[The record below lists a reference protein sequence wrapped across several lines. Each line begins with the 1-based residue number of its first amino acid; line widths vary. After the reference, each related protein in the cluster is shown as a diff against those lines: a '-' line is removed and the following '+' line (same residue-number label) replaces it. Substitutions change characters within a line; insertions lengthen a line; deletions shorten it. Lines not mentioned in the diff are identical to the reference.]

1 MVIFDYHD
9 KNMLIIAIILVCIAH
24 FVRTLRWE
32 LFVKTYEKPNTKN
45 LLKSL
50 SIGYFIN
57 SFIPFKAGDLVRA
70 WISGRK
76 MKNGRGFALATV
88 IVDRY
93 LDILVVGILFA
104 LFSRFDFGNADS
116 VQFYMLLA
124 GGVLVITLFVYI
136 LRGRVKKILKSM
148 SAVFNVSIEIRL
160 LRFFWSLIWS
170 FKDIFKKISKTRLV
184 LETLGMWILYLASYY
199 CFAAFLSG
207 NGSNIDWLDVF
218 CMLFAKNSIHV
229 GSLGAITVTRGM
241 LNSQMIWTGIY
252 LFAPIVILFVISLCL
267 KSKDN
272 IIVNSEDEYLNLIP
286 QLDEGERLNFLETY
300 FSNERREYI
309 DSYLKINQN
318 ILIIRDY
325 SAGSNATTML
335 CMNNGKNFF
344 RKYAFGAD
352 GDKLYQQIEW
362 LQKFKDIIPLPQIL
376 QYQKQDNFCYYDM
389 SYDSSA
395 VGLFDYA
402 HSMPK
407 ENAWKFIRKATE
419 CLENSLYKVNQR
431 SADKAT
437 IDEYIKSKVNK
448 NVDKIM
454 NAKYLKRLMEYD
466 EIIINGRRFHN
477 LPYYLRYLKED
488 HLYDIFKNDIYSEIH
503 GDLTIENIICTR
515 NAEGEDD
522 FYIIDPNTG
531 NVHDSSNLDYG
542 KLLQSIHG
550 GYEFLMAT
558 KNVSLEKNHI
568 NFVFTKS
575 EAYTYLY
582 NMLDK
587 YMRENFTKE
596 RVKSIYYHEIIHW
609 LRLMPY
615 KIEKNGKR
623 VLLFYAGMLM
633 VINDVISN
641 FEEEK

>member
-1 MVIFDYHD
+1 M
-9 KNMLIIAIILVCIAH
+9 KRQEKGKMLIIAIVLVCLAH
-24 FVRTLRWE
+24 FIRTLRWE

-45 LLKSL
+45 LLQSL

-104 LFSRFDFGNADS
+104 IFSAFNLDSADS
-116 VQFYMLLA
+116 VWFYMFLA
-124 GGVLVITLFVYI
+124 VGVLAVTVLVYI
-136 LRGRVKKILKSM
+136 LRGYVKRILKNI
-148 SAVFNVSIEIRL
+148 AGIFNAGIEIRL

-170 FKDIFKKISKTRLV
+170 FKDIFKKISKTRLL

-199 CFAAFLSG
+199 CFAAFLSHQ
-207 NGSNIDWLDVF
+207 GSNVNWLDVF
-218 CMLFAKNSIHV
+218 YMLFTKNSIHV
-229 GSLGAITVTRGM
+229 GSLGAITFTQGM
-241 LNSQMIWTGIY
+241 MNAQMIWTGIY

-267 KSKDN
+267 KSKDDETLD
-272 IIVNSEDEYLNLIP
+272 SEEEYLNLIP
-286 QLDEGERLNFLETY
+286 QLDENERLNFLETY

-309 DSYLKINQN
+309 ESYLKINQN

-362 LQKFKDIIPLPQIL
+362 LQRFKDIIPLPDIM

-389 SYDSSA
+389 PYDSQA

-407 ENAWKFIRKATE
+407 ENAWKFIKKATE

-431 SADKAT
+431 PADKAT

-448 NVDKIM
+448 NLDKIM

-466 EIIINGRRFHN
+466 KIIINGRSFHN
-477 LPYYLRYLKED
+477 LPYYLPYLSEE
-488 HLYDIFKNDIYSEIH
+488 HLYDIFKNDTYSEIH

-515 NAEGEDD
+515 NADGEDD

-531 NVHDSSNLDYG
+531 NIHDSSNLDYG

-558 KNVSLEKNHI
+558 KNVSIEKNRI

-582 NMLDK
+582 DMLDK
-587 YMRENFTKE
+587 YMRENFEEE

-633 VINDVISN
+633 VMNDVINN

>member
-1 MVIFDYHD
+1 
-9 KNMLIIAIILVCIAH
+9 MLIIAIVLVCLAH
-24 FVRTLRWE
+24 FIRTLRWE

-45 LLKSL
+45 LLQSL

-104 LFSRFDFGNADS
+104 IFSAFNLDSADS
-116 VQFYMLLA
+116 VWFYMFLA
-124 GGVLVITLFVYI
+124 VGVLAVTLLVYI
-136 LRGRVKKILKSM
+136 LRGYVKRVLKNI
-148 SAVFNVSIEIRL
+148 AAIFNAGIEIRL

-170 FKDIFKKISKTRLV
+170 FKDIFKKISKTRLL

-199 CFAAFLSG
+199 CFAAFLSHQ
-207 NGSNIDWLDVF
+207 GSNVNWLDVF
-218 CMLFAKNSIHV
+218 YMLFTKNSIHV
-229 GSLGAITVTRGM
+229 GSLGAITFTQGM
-241 LNSQMIWTGIY
+241 MNAQMIWTGIY

-267 KSKDN
+267 KSKDDETLD
-272 IIVNSEDEYLNLIP
+272 SEEEYLNLIP
-286 QLDEGERLNFLETY
+286 QLDENERLNFLETY

-309 DSYLKINQN
+309 ESYLKINQN

-362 LQKFKDIIPLPQIL
+362 LQRFKDIIPLPDIM

-389 SYDSSA
+389 PYDSQA

-407 ENAWKFIRKATE
+407 ENAWKFIKKATE

-431 SADKAT
+431 PADKAT

-448 NVDKIM
+448 NLDKIM

-466 EIIINGRRFHN
+466 EIIINGRSFHN
-477 LPYYLRYLKED
+477 LPYYLPYLSEE
-488 HLYDIFKNDIYSEIH
+488 HLYDIFKNDTYSEIH

-515 NAEGEDD
+515 NADGDDD

-558 KNVSLEKNHI
+558 KNVSIERNRI

-582 NMLDK
+582 DMLDK
-587 YMRENFTKE
+587 YMRKHFEEE

-633 VINDVISN
+633 VMNDVVNN

>member
-1 MVIFDYHD
+1 
-9 KNMLIIAIILVCIAH
+9 MLIIAIALVCLAH
-24 FVRTLRWE
+24 FIRTLRWE

-45 LLKSL
+45 LLQSL

-104 LFSRFDFGNADS
+104 IFSAFNLDSADS
-116 VQFYMLLA
+116 VWFYMFLAVSVLAVTLL
-124 GGVLVITLFVYI
+124 VYI
-136 LRGRVKKILKSM
+136 LRGYVKKILKNI
-148 SAVFNVSIEIRL
+148 AGIFNAGIEIRL

-170 FKDIFKKISKTRLV
+170 FKDIFKKISKTRLL
-184 LETLGMWILYLASYY
+184 LETLGMWILYLVSYY
-199 CFAAFLSG
+199 CFAAFLSHQ
-207 NGSNIDWLDVF
+207 GSNVNWLDVF
-218 CMLFAKNSIHV
+218 YMLFTKNSIHV
-229 GSLGAITVTRGM
+229 GSLGAITFTQGM
-241 LNSQMIWTGIY
+241 MNAQMIWTGIY

-267 KSKDN
+267 KSKDDETLD
-272 IIVNSEDEYLNLIP
+272 SEEEYLNLIP
-286 QLDEGERLNFLETY
+286 QLDENERLNFLETY

-309 DSYLKINQN
+309 ESYLKINQN

-335 CMNNGKNFF
+335 CMNNEKNFF

-362 LQKFKDIIPLPQIL
+362 LQRFKDIIPLPDIM

-389 SYDSSA
+389 PYDSQA

-407 ENAWKFIRKATE
+407 ENAWKFIKKATE

-431 SADKAT
+431 PADKAT

-448 NVDKIM
+448 NLDKIM

-466 EIIINGRRFHN
+466 EIIINGRSFHN
-477 LPYYLRYLKED
+477 LPYYLPYLSEE
-488 HLYDIFKNDIYSEIH
+488 HLYDIFKNDTYSEIH

-515 NAEGEDD
+515 NADGDDD

-558 KNVSLEKNHI
+558 KNVSIERNRI

-582 NMLDK
+582 DMLDK
-587 YMRENFTKE
+587 YMREHFEEE

-623 VLLFYAGMLM
+623 VLLFYVGMLM
-633 VINDVISN
+633 VMNDVINN

>member
-1 MVIFDYHD
+1 M
-9 KNMLIIAIILVCIAH
+9 KRQEKGKMLIIAIVLVCLAH
-24 FVRTLRWE
+24 FIRTLRWE

-45 LLKSL
+45 LLQSL

-104 LFSRFDFGNADS
+104 IFSAFNLDSADS
-116 VQFYMLLA
+116 VWFYMFLA
-124 GGVLVITLFVYI
+124 VGVLAVTLLVYI
-136 LRGRVKKILKSM
+136 LRGYVKKILKNI
-148 SAVFNVSIEIRL
+148 AGIFNARIEIRL

-170 FKDIFKKISKTRLV
+170 FKDIFKKISKTQLL
-184 LETLGMWILYLASYY
+184 LETLGMWILYLTSYY
-199 CFAAFLSG
+199 CFAAFLSHQ
-207 NGSNIDWLDVF
+207 GSNMNWLDVF
-218 CMLFAKNSIHV
+218 YMLFTKNSIHV
-229 GSLGAITVTRGM
+229 GSLGAITVTQGM
-241 LNSQMIWTGIY
+241 LNTQMIWTGIY

-267 KSKDN
+267 KSKNDGS
-272 IIVNSEDEYLNLIP
+272 VDSEESYLNLIP
-286 QLDEGERLNFLETY
+286 QLDEDERRNFLETY

-309 DSYLKINQN
+309 ESYLKINQN

-362 LQKFKDIIPLPQIL
+362 LQRFKDIIPLPDIM

-389 SYDSSA
+389 PYDSQA

-407 ENAWKFIRKATE
+407 ENAWKFIKKATE

-431 SADKAT
+431 PADKAT

-448 NVDKIM
+448 NLDKIM

-466 EIIINGRRFHN
+466 KIIINGRSFHN
-477 LPYYLRYLKED
+477 LPYYLPYLSEE
-488 HLYDIFKNDIYSEIH
+488 HLYDIFKNDTYSEIH

-515 NAEGEDD
+515 NADGEDD

-531 NVHDSSNLDYG
+531 NIHDSSNLDYG

-558 KNVSLEKNHI
+558 KNVSIEKNRI

-582 NMLDK
+582 DMLDK
-587 YMRENFTKE
+587 YMRENFEEE

-633 VINDVISN
+633 VMYDVVNN

>member
-1 MVIFDYHD
+1 
-9 KNMLIIAIILVCIAH
+9 MLIIAIILVCIAH

-32 LFVKTYEKPNTKN
+32 LFVKTYEKPNTKE

-104 LFSRFDFGNADS
+104 LFSLFDFGNADS
-116 VQFYMLLA
+116 VKFYMVLA
-124 GGVLVITLFVYI
+124 GAVLVITLFVYI
-136 LRGRVKKILKSM
+136 LRGCVKKILKSLA
-148 SAVFNVSIEIRL
+148 AVFNVSIEIRL

-170 FKDIFKKISKTRLV
+170 FKDIFKKISKTRLL
-184 LETLGMWILYLASYY
+184 LETLGMWMLYLASYY

-207 NGSNIDWLDVF
+207 NGSNIHWLDVF

-272 IIVNSEDEYLNLIP
+272 IIVNSEEEYLNLIP

-376 QYQKQDNFCYYDM
+376 KYQKQDNFCYYDM
-389 SYDSSA
+389 PYDSSA

-466 EIIINGRRFHN
+466 EIFINGRRFPN
-477 LPYYLRYLKED
+477 LPYYLQYLKED

-515 NAEGEDD
+515 NEDGEDG

-587 YMRENFTKE
+587 YMRENFAKE

-633 VINDVISN
+633 VMNDVISN

>member
-1 MVIFDYHD
+1 
-9 KNMLIIAIILVCIAH
+9 MLIIAIVLVCLAH
-24 FVRTLRWE
+24 FIRTLRWE

-45 LLKSL
+45 LLQSL

-70 WISGRK
+70 WISGRI

-104 LFSRFDFGNADS
+104 IFSAFNLDSADS
-116 VQFYMLLA
+116 VWFYMFLA
-124 GGVLVITLFVYI
+124 VGVLAVTLLVYI
-136 LRGRVKKILKSM
+136 LRGYVKKILKNI
-148 SAVFNVSIEIRL
+148 AGIFNAGIEIRL

-170 FKDIFKKISKTRLV
+170 FKDIFKKISKTRLL

-199 CFAAFLSG
+199 CFAAFLSHQ
-207 NGSNIDWLDVF
+207 GSNVNWLDVF
-218 CMLFAKNSIHV
+218 YMLFTKNSIHV
-229 GSLGAITVTRGM
+229 GSLGAITFTQGM
-241 LNSQMIWTGIY
+241 MNTQMIWTGIY

-267 KSKDN
+267 KSKDDEMLD
-272 IIVNSEDEYLNLIP
+272 SEEEYLNLIP
-286 QLDEGERLNFLETY
+286 QLDENERLNFLETY

-309 DSYLKINQN
+309 ESYLKINQN

-362 LQKFKDIIPLPQIL
+362 LQRFKDIIPLPDIM

-389 SYDSSA
+389 PYDSQS

-407 ENAWKFIRKATE
+407 ENAWKFIKKATE

-431 SADKAT
+431 PADKAT

-448 NVDKIM
+448 NLDKIM

-466 EIIINGRRFHN
+466 EIIINGRGFHN
-477 LPYYLRYLKED
+477 LPYYLPYLSEE
-488 HLYDIFKNDIYSEIH
+488 HLYDIFKNDTYSEIH

-515 NAEGEDD
+515 NADGDDD

-558 KNVSLEKNHI
+558 KNVSIERNRI

-582 NMLDK
+582 DMLDK
-587 YMRENFTKE
+587 YMREHFEEE

-633 VINDVISN
+633 VMNDVVNN

>member
-1 MVIFDYHD
+1 
-9 KNMLIIAIILVCIAH
+9 MLIIAIFLVCFAH
-24 FVRTLRWE
+24 FIRTLRWE

-45 LLKSL
+45 LLQSL

-104 LFSRFDFGNADS
+104 IFSIFKLGNADS
-116 VQFYMLLA
+116 VQFYMFLA
-124 GGVLVITLFVYI
+124 VGVLAVTLLVYI
-136 LRGRVKKILKSM
+136 LRGYVKKILKNIAS
-148 SAVFNVSIEIRL
+148 VFNAKIEIRM

-170 FKDIFKKISKTRLV
+170 FKDIFKKISKVRLL
-184 LETLGMWILYLASYY
+184 LETLGMWVLYLASYY
-199 CFAAFLSG
+199 CFAAFLSHQ
-207 NGSNIDWLDVF
+207 GSNVKWLDVF
-218 CMLFAKNSIHV
+218 YMLFAKNSIHV
-229 GSLGAITVTRGM
+229 GSLGAVTVTTGI

-252 LFAPIVILFVISLCL
+252 LFAPIVILFIISLFL
-267 KSKDN
+267 KAKNEEVD
-272 IIVNSEDEYLNLIP
+272 NSEEKYLNLIP
-286 QLDEGERLNFLETY
+286 QLDENERLSFLETY

-309 DSYLKINQN
+309 ESYLKINQN

-362 LQKFKDIIPLPQIL
+362 LQRYKDMIPLPEIM

-389 SYDSSA
+389 PYDSQA

-407 ENAWKFIRKATE
+407 ENAWKFINKATE

-431 SADKAT
+431 PADKAT

-448 NVDKIM
+448 NLDKIM

-466 EIIINGRRFHN
+466 DIIINGRSFHN
-477 LPYYLRYLKED
+477 LPYYLQYLSEE
-488 HLYDIFKNDIYSEIH
+488 HLYDIFKNDTYSEIH

-515 NAEGEDD
+515 NKEGEDD

-558 KNVSLEKNHI
+558 KNVSIEKNHI

-582 NMLDK
+582 SMLDE
-587 YMRENFTKE
+587 YMRAHFTKE

-633 VINDVISN
+633 VMNDVINN

>member
-1 MVIFDYHD
+1 M
-9 KNMLIIAIILVCIAH
+9 KRQEKGKMLIIAIVLVCLAH
-24 FVRTLRWE
+24 FIRTLRWE

-45 LLKSL
+45 LLQSL

-104 LFSRFDFGNADS
+104 IFSAFNLDSADS
-116 VQFYMLLA
+116 VWFYMFLA
-124 GGVLVITLFVYI
+124 VGVLAVTLLVYI
-136 LRGRVKKILKSM
+136 LRGYVKKILKNI
-148 SAVFNVSIEIRL
+148 AGIFNARIEIRL

-170 FKDIFKKISKTRLV
+170 FKDIFKKISKTRLL
-184 LETLGMWILYLASYY
+184 LETLGMWILYLTSYY
-199 CFAAFLSG
+199 CFAAFLSHQ
-207 NGSNIDWLDVF
+207 GSNMNWLDVF
-218 CMLFAKNSIHV
+218 YMLFTKNSIHV
-229 GSLGAITVTRGM
+229 GSLGAITVTQGM
-241 LNSQMIWTGIY
+241 LNTQMIWTGIY

-267 KSKDN
+267 KSKNDGS
-272 IIVNSEDEYLNLIP
+272 VDSEESYLNLIP
-286 QLDEGERLNFLETY
+286 QLDEDERRNFLETY

-309 DSYLKINQN
+309 ESYLKINQN

-362 LQKFKDIIPLPQIL
+362 LQRFKDIIPLPDIM
-376 QYQKQDNFCYYDM
+376 QYQKQDTFCYYDM
-389 SYDSSA
+389 PYDSQA

-407 ENAWKFIRKATE
+407 ENAWKFIKKATE

-431 SADKAT
+431 PADKAT

-448 NVDKIM
+448 NLDKIM

-466 EIIINGRRFHN
+466 EIIINGRSFHN
-477 LPYYLRYLKED
+477 LPYYLPYLSEE
-488 HLYDIFKNDIYSEIH
+488 HLYDIFKNDTYSEIH

-515 NAEGEDD
+515 NADGDDD

-558 KNVSLEKNHI
+558 KNVSIERNRI

-582 NMLDK
+582 DMLDK
-587 YMRENFTKE
+587 YMREHFEEE

-623 VLLFYAGMLM
+623 ELLFYAGMLM
-633 VINDVISN
+633 VMYDVVNN

>member
-1 MVIFDYHD
+1 MTLVLAIS
-9 KNMLIIAIILVCIAH
+9 LICIAH
-24 FVRTLRWE
+24 IVRTLRWE

-45 LLKSL
+45 LLQSL

-104 LFSRFDFGNADS
+104 IFSAFNLDSADS
-116 VQFYMLLA
+116 VWFYMFLA
-124 GGVLVITLFVYI
+124 VGVLAVTLLVYI
-136 LRGRVKKILKSM
+136 LRGYVKKILKNI
-148 SAVFNVSIEIRL
+148 AGIFNARIEIRL

-170 FKDIFKKISKTRLV
+170 FKDIFKKISKTQLL
-184 LETLGMWILYLASYY
+184 LETLGMWILYLTSYY
-199 CFAAFLSG
+199 CFAAFLSRQ
-207 NGSNIDWLDVF
+207 GSNMNWLDVF
-218 CMLFAKNSIHV
+218 YMLFTKNSIHV
-229 GSLGAITVTRGM
+229 GSLGAITVTQGM
-241 LNSQMIWTGIY
+241 LNTQMIWTGIY

-267 KSKDN
+267 KSKNDGS
-272 IIVNSEDEYLNLIP
+272 VDSEESYLNLIP
-286 QLDEGERLNFLETY
+286 QLDEDERRNFLETY

-309 DSYLKINQN
+309 ESYLKINQN

-362 LQKFKDIIPLPQIL
+362 LQRFKDIIPLPDIM
-376 QYQKQDNFCYYDM
+376 QYQKQDTFCYYDM
-389 SYDSSA
+389 PYDSQA

-407 ENAWKFIRKATE
+407 ENAWKFIKKATE

-431 SADKAT
+431 PADKAT

-448 NVDKIM
+448 NLDKIM

-466 EIIINGRRFHN
+466 EIIINGRSFHN
-477 LPYYLRYLKED
+477 LPYYLPYLSEER
-488 HLYDIFKNDIYSEIH
+488 LYDIFKNDTYSEIH

-515 NAEGEDD
+515 NADGEDD

-558 KNVSLEKNHI
+558 KNVSIERNRI

-582 NMLDK
+582 DMLDK
-587 YMRENFTKE
+587 YMREHFAKE

-633 VINDVISN
+633 VMNDVINN

>member
-1 MVIFDYHD
+1 M
-9 KNMLIIAIILVCIAH
+9 KRQEKGKMLIIAIVLVCLAH
-24 FVRTLRWE
+24 FIRTLRWE

-45 LLKSL
+45 LLQSL

-104 LFSRFDFGNADS
+104 IFSAFNLDSADS
-116 VQFYMLLA
+116 VWFYMFLA
-124 GGVLVITLFVYI
+124 VGVLAVTVLVYI
-136 LRGRVKKILKSM
+136 LRGYVKRILKNI
-148 SAVFNVSIEIRL
+148 AGIFNAGIEIRL

-170 FKDIFKKISKTRLV
+170 FKDIFKKISKTRLL

-199 CFAAFLSG
+199 CFAAFLSHQ
-207 NGSNIDWLDVF
+207 GSNVNWLDVF
-218 CMLFAKNSIHV
+218 YMLFTKNSIHV
-229 GSLGAITVTRGM
+229 GSLGAITFTQGM
-241 LNSQMIWTGIY
+241 MNAQMIWTGIY

-267 KSKDN
+267 KSKDDETLD
-272 IIVNSEDEYLNLIP
+272 SEEEYLNLIP
-286 QLDEGERLNFLETY
+286 QLDENERLNFLETY

-309 DSYLKINQN
+309 ESYLKINQN

-362 LQKFKDIIPLPQIL
+362 LQRFKDIIPLPDIM

-389 SYDSSA
+389 PYDSQA

-407 ENAWKFIRKATE
+407 ENAWKFIKKATE

-431 SADKAT
+431 PADKAT

-448 NVDKIM
+448 NLDKIM

-466 EIIINGRRFHN
+466 KIIINGRSFHN
-477 LPYYLRYLKED
+477 LPYYLPYLLEE
-488 HLYDIFKNDIYSEIH
+488 HLYDIFKNDTYSEIH

-515 NAEGEDD
+515 NADGEDD

-531 NVHDSSNLDYG
+531 NIHDSSNLDYG

-558 KNVSLEKNHI
+558 KNVSIEKNRI

-582 NMLDK
+582 DMLDK
-587 YMRENFTKE
+587 YMRENFEEE

-633 VINDVISN
+633 VMYDVVNN

>member
-1 MVIFDYHD
+1 M
-9 KNMLIIAIILVCIAH
+9 KRQEKGKMLIIAIVLVCLAH
-24 FVRTLRWE
+24 FIRTLRWE

-45 LLKSL
+45 LLQSL

-104 LFSRFDFGNADS
+104 IFSAFNLDSADS
-116 VQFYMLLA
+116 VWFYMFLA
-124 GGVLVITLFVYI
+124 VGVLAVTLLVYI
-136 LRGRVKKILKSM
+136 LRGYVKKILKNI
-148 SAVFNVSIEIRL
+148 AGIFNARIEIRL

-170 FKDIFKKISKTRLV
+170 FKDIFKKISKTQLL
-184 LETLGMWILYLASYY
+184 LETLGMWILYLTSYY
-199 CFAAFLSG
+199 CFAAFLSHQ
-207 NGSNIDWLDVF
+207 GSNMNWLDVF
-218 CMLFAKNSIHV
+218 YMLFTKNSIHV
-229 GSLGAITVTRGM
+229 GSLGAITVTQGM
-241 LNSQMIWTGIY
+241 LNTQMIWTGIY

-267 KSKDN
+267 KSKNDGS
-272 IIVNSEDEYLNLIP
+272 VDSEESYLNLIP
-286 QLDEGERLNFLETY
+286 QLDEDERRNFLETY

-309 DSYLKINQN
+309 ESYLKINQN

-362 LQKFKDIIPLPQIL
+362 LQRFKDIIPLPDIM
-376 QYQKQDNFCYYDM
+376 QYQKQDTFCYYDM
-389 SYDSSA
+389 PYDSQA

-407 ENAWKFIRKATE
+407 ENAWKFIKKATE

-431 SADKAT
+431 PADKAT

-448 NVDKIM
+448 NLDKIM

-466 EIIINGRRFHN
+466 EIIINGRSFHN
-477 LPYYLRYLKED
+477 LPYYLPYLSEE
-488 HLYDIFKNDIYSEIH
+488 HLYDIFKNDTYSEIH

-515 NAEGEDD
+515 NADGEDD

-558 KNVSLEKNHI
+558 KNVSIERNRI

-582 NMLDK
+582 DMLDK
-587 YMRENFTKE
+587 YMREHFAKE

-633 VINDVISN
+633 VMNDVINN

>member
-1 MVIFDYHD
+1 MILV
-9 KNMLIIAIILVCIAH
+9 LAIILICIAH
-24 FVRTLRWE
+24 VMRMLRWE

-45 LLKSL
+45 LLQSL

-104 LFSRFDFGNADS
+104 IFSAFNLDSADS
-116 VQFYMLLA
+116 VWFYMFLA
-124 GGVLVITLFVYI
+124 VGVLAVTLLVYI
-136 LRGRVKKILKSM
+136 LRGYVKKILKNI
-148 SAVFNVSIEIRL
+148 AGIFNARIEIRL

-170 FKDIFKKISKTRLV
+170 FKDIFKKISKTQLL
-184 LETLGMWILYLASYY
+184 LETLGMWILYLTSYY
-199 CFAAFLSG
+199 CFAAFLSHQ
-207 NGSNIDWLDVF
+207 GSNMNWLDVF
-218 CMLFAKNSIHV
+218 YMLFTKNSIHV
-229 GSLGAITVTRGM
+229 GSLGAITVTQGM
-241 LNSQMIWTGIY
+241 LNTQMIWTGIY

-267 KSKDN
+267 KSKNDGS
-272 IIVNSEDEYLNLIP
+272 VDSEESYLNLIP
-286 QLDEGERLNFLETY
+286 QLDEDERRNFLETY

-309 DSYLKINQN
+309 ESYLKINQN

-362 LQKFKDIIPLPQIL
+362 LQRFKDIIPLPDIM

-389 SYDSSA
+389 PYDSQA

-407 ENAWKFIRKATE
+407 ENAWKFIKKATE

-431 SADKAT
+431 PADKAT

-448 NVDKIM
+448 NLDKIM

-466 EIIINGRRFHN
+466 EIIINGRSFHN
-477 LPYYLRYLKED
+477 LPYYLPYLSEE
-488 HLYDIFKNDIYSEIH
+488 HLYDIFKNDTYSEIH

-515 NAEGEDD
+515 NADGEDD

-558 KNVSLEKNHI
+558 KNVSIERNRI

-582 NMLDK
+582 DMLDK
-587 YMRENFTKE
+587 YMREHFAKE

-633 VINDVISN
+633 VMNDVINN

>member
-1 MVIFDYHD
+1 
-9 KNMLIIAIILVCIAH
+9 MLIIAIVLVCLAH
-24 FVRTLRWE
+24 FIRTLRWE

-45 LLKSL
+45 LLQSL

-104 LFSRFDFGNADS
+104 IFSAFNLDSADS
-116 VQFYMLLA
+116 VWFYMFLA
-124 GGVLVITLFVYI
+124 VGVLAVTLLVYI
-136 LRGRVKKILKSM
+136 LRGYVKKILKNI
-148 SAVFNVSIEIRL
+148 AGIFNARIEIRL

-170 FKDIFKKISKTRLV
+170 FKDIFKKISKTQLL

-199 CFAAFLSG
+199 CFAAFLSHQ
-207 NGSNIDWLDVF
+207 GSNVNWLDVF
-218 CMLFAKNSIHV
+218 YMLFTKNSIHV
-229 GSLGAITVTRGM
+229 GSLGAITVTQGM
-241 LNSQMIWTGIY
+241 LNTQMIWTGIY

-267 KSKDN
+267 KSKNDGS
-272 IIVNSEDEYLNLIP
+272 VDSEESYLNLIP
-286 QLDEGERLNFLETY
+286 QLDEDERRNFLETY

-309 DSYLKINQN
+309 ESYLKINQN

-362 LQKFKDIIPLPQIL
+362 LQRFKDIIPLPDIM
-376 QYQKQDNFCYYDM
+376 QYQKKDNFCYYDM
-389 SYDSSA
+389 PYDSQA

-407 ENAWKFIRKATE
+407 ENAWKFIKKATE

-431 SADKAT
+431 PADKAT

-448 NVDKIM
+448 NLDKIM

-466 EIIINGRRFHN
+466 EIIINGRSFHN
-477 LPYYLRYLKED
+477 LPYYLPYLSEE
-488 HLYDIFKNDIYSEIH
+488 HLYDIFKNDTYSEIH

-515 NAEGEDD
+515 NADGDDD

-558 KNVSLEKNHI
+558 KNVSIEKNHI

-575 EAYTYLY
+575 ESYTYLY
-582 NMLDK
+582 SMLDE
-587 YMRENFTKE
+587 YMRENFEEE

-633 VINDVISN
+633 VMYDVVNN

>member
-1 MVIFDYHD
+1 
-9 KNMLIIAIILVCIAH
+9 MLIIAIVLVCLAH
-24 FVRTLRWE
+24 FIRTLRWE

-45 LLKSL
+45 LLQSL

-104 LFSRFDFGNADS
+104 IFSAFNLDSADS
-116 VQFYMLLA
+116 VWFYMFLA
-124 GGVLVITLFVYI
+124 VGVLAVTLLVYI
-136 LRGRVKKILKSM
+136 LRGYVKRILKNI
-148 SAVFNVSIEIRL
+148 AGIFNAGIEIRL

-170 FKDIFKKISKTRLV
+170 FKDIFKKISKTRLL

-199 CFAAFLSG
+199 CFAAFLSHQ
-207 NGSNIDWLDVF
+207 GSNVNWLDVF
-218 CMLFAKNSIHV
+218 YMLFTKNSIHV
-229 GSLGAITVTRGM
+229 GSLGAITVTQGM
-241 LNSQMIWTGIY
+241 MNVQMIWTGIY

-267 KSKDN
+267 KSKDDETLD
-272 IIVNSEDEYLNLIP
+272 SEEEYLNLIP
-286 QLDEGERLNFLETY
+286 QLDENERLNFLETY
-300 FSNERREYI
+300 FSNEWREYI
-309 DSYLKINQN
+309 ESYLKINQN

-362 LQKFKDIIPLPQIL
+362 LQRFKDIIPLPDIM

-389 SYDSSA
+389 PYDSQA

-407 ENAWKFIRKATE
+407 ENAWKFIKKATE
-419 CLENSLYKVNQR
+419 CLENSLY
-431 SADKAT
+431 KAT

-448 NVDKIM
+448 NLDKIM

-466 EIIINGRRFHN
+466 EIIINGRSFHN
-477 LPYYLRYLKED
+477 LPYYLPYLSEE
-488 HLYDIFKNDIYSEIH
+488 HLYDIFKNDTYSEIH

-515 NAEGEDD
+515 NADGDDD

-558 KNVSLEKNHI
+558 KNVSIERNRI

-582 NMLDK
+582 DMLDK
-587 YMRENFTKE
+587 YMREHFEEE

-633 VINDVISN
+633 VMYDVVNN

>member
-1 MVIFDYHD
+1 M
-9 KNMLIIAIILVCIAH
+9 KRQEKGKMLIIAIVLVCLAH
-24 FVRTLRWE
+24 FIRTLRWE

-45 LLKSL
+45 LLQSL

-104 LFSRFDFGNADS
+104 IFSAFNLDSADS
-116 VQFYMLLA
+116 VWFYMFLA
-124 GGVLVITLFVYI
+124 VGVLAVTVLVYI
-136 LRGRVKKILKSM
+136 LRGYVKRILKNI
-148 SAVFNVSIEIRL
+148 AGIFNAGIEIRL

-170 FKDIFKKISKTRLV
+170 FKDIFKKISKTRLL

-199 CFAAFLSG
+199 CFAAFLSHQ
-207 NGSNIDWLDVF
+207 GSNVNWLDVF
-218 CMLFAKNSIHV
+218 YMLFTKNSIHV
-229 GSLGAITVTRGM
+229 GSLGAITFTQGM
-241 LNSQMIWTGIY
+241 MNAQMIWTGIY

-267 KSKDN
+267 KSKDDETLD
-272 IIVNSEDEYLNLIP
+272 SEEEYLNLIP
-286 QLDEGERLNFLETY
+286 QLDENERLNFLETY

-309 DSYLKINQN
+309 ESYLKINQN

-362 LQKFKDIIPLPQIL
+362 LQRFKDIIPLPDIM

-389 SYDSSA
+389 PYDSQA

-407 ENAWKFIRKATE
+407 ENAWKFIKKATE

-431 SADKAT
+431 PADKAT

-448 NVDKIM
+448 NLDKIM

-466 EIIINGRRFHN
+466 KIIINGRSFHN
-477 LPYYLRYLKED
+477 LPYYLPYLSEE
-488 HLYDIFKNDIYSEIH
+488 HLYDIFKNDTYSEIH

-515 NAEGEDD
+515 NADGEDD

-531 NVHDSSNLDYG
+531 NIHDSSNLDYG

-558 KNVSLEKNHI
+558 KNVSIEKNRI

-582 NMLDK
+582 DMLDK
-587 YMRENFTKE
+587 YMRENFEEE

-633 VINDVISN
+633 VMNDVVNN

>member
-1 MVIFDYHD
+1 
-9 KNMLIIAIILVCIAH
+9 MLIIAIALVCLAH
-24 FVRTLRWE
+24 FIRTLRWE

-45 LLKSL
+45 LLQSL

-104 LFSRFDFGNADS
+104 IFSAFNLDSADS
-116 VQFYMLLA
+116 VWFYMFLA
-124 GGVLVITLFVYI
+124 VGVLAVTVLVYI
-136 LRGRVKKILKSM
+136 LRGYVKRILKNI
-148 SAVFNVSIEIRL
+148 AGIFNAGIEIRL

-170 FKDIFKKISKTRLV
+170 FKDIFKKISKTRLL

-199 CFAAFLSG
+199 CFAAFLSHQ
-207 NGSNIDWLDVF
+207 GSNVNWLDVF
-218 CMLFAKNSIHV
+218 YMLFTKNSIHV
-229 GSLGAITVTRGM
+229 GSLGAITFTQGM
-241 LNSQMIWTGIY
+241 MNAQMIWTGIY

-267 KSKDN
+267 KSKDDETLD
-272 IIVNSEDEYLNLIP
+272 SEEEYLNLIP
-286 QLDEGERLNFLETY
+286 QLDENERLNFLETY

-309 DSYLKINQN
+309 ESYLKINQN

-362 LQKFKDIIPLPQIL
+362 LQRFKDIIPLPDIM

-389 SYDSSA
+389 PYDSQA

-407 ENAWKFIRKATE
+407 ENAWKFIKKATE

-431 SADKAT
+431 PADKAT

-448 NVDKIM
+448 NLDKIM

-466 EIIINGRRFHN
+466 KIIINGRSFHN
-477 LPYYLRYLKED
+477 LPYYLPYLSEE
-488 HLYDIFKNDIYSEIH
+488 HLYDIFKNDTYSEIH

-515 NAEGEDD
+515 NADGEDD

-531 NVHDSSNLDYG
+531 NIHDSSNLDYG

-558 KNVSLEKNHI
+558 KNVSIEKNRI

-582 NMLDK
+582 DMLDK
-587 YMRENFTKE
+587 YMRENFEEE

-633 VINDVISN
+633 VMYDVVNN

>member
-1 MVIFDYHD
+1 
-9 KNMLIIAIILVCIAH
+9 MLIIAIVLVCLAH
-24 FVRTLRWE
+24 FIRTLRWE

-45 LLKSL
+45 LLQSL

-104 LFSRFDFGNADS
+104 IFSAFNLDSADS
-116 VQFYMLLA
+116 VWFYMFLA
-124 GGVLVITLFVYI
+124 VGVLAVTLLVYI
-136 LRGRVKKILKSM
+136 LRGYVKRILKNI
-148 SAVFNVSIEIRL
+148 AGIFNAGIEIRL

-170 FKDIFKKISKTRLV
+170 FKDIFKKISKTRLL

-199 CFAAFLSG
+199 CFAAFLSHQ
-207 NGSNIDWLDVF
+207 GSNVNWLDVF
-218 CMLFAKNSIHV
+218 YMLFTKNSIHV
-229 GSLGAITVTRGM
+229 GSLGAITVTQGM
-241 LNSQMIWTGIY
+241 MNVQMIWTGIY

-267 KSKDN
+267 KSKDDETLD
-272 IIVNSEDEYLNLIP
+272 SEEEYLNLIP
-286 QLDEGERLNFLETY
+286 QLDENERLNFLETY

-309 DSYLKINQN
+309 ESYLKINQN

-362 LQKFKDIIPLPQIL
+362 LQRFKDIIPLPDIM

-389 SYDSSA
+389 PYDSQA

-407 ENAWKFIRKATE
+407 ENAWKFIKKATE

-431 SADKAT
+431 PADRAT

-448 NVDKIM
+448 NLDKIM

-466 EIIINGRRFHN
+466 EIIINGRSFHN
-477 LPYYLRYLKED
+477 LPYYLPYLSEE
-488 HLYDIFKNDIYSEIH
+488 HLYDIFKNDTYSEIH

-515 NAEGEDD
+515 NADGDDD

-558 KNVSLEKNHI
+558 KNVSIERNRI

-582 NMLDK
+582 DMLDK
-587 YMRENFTKE
+587 YMREHFEEE

-633 VINDVISN
+633 VMYDVVNN

>member
-1 MVIFDYHD
+1 
-9 KNMLIIAIILVCIAH
+9 MLIIAIVLVCLAH
-24 FVRTLRWE
+24 FIRTLRWE

-45 LLKSL
+45 LLQSL

-104 LFSRFDFGNADS
+104 IFSAFNLDSADS
-116 VQFYMLLA
+116 VWFYMFLA
-124 GGVLVITLFVYI
+124 VGVLAVTLLVYI
-136 LRGRVKKILKSM
+136 LRGYVKRILKNI
-148 SAVFNVSIEIRL
+148 AGIFNAGIEIRL

-170 FKDIFKKISKTRLV
+170 FKDIFKKISKTRLL

-199 CFAAFLSG
+199 CFAAFLSHQ
-207 NGSNIDWLDVF
+207 GSNVNWLDVF
-218 CMLFAKNSIHV
+218 YMLFTKNSIHV
-229 GSLGAITVTRGM
+229 GSLGAITVTQGM
-241 LNSQMIWTGIY
+241 MNVQMIWTGIY

-267 KSKDN
+267 KSKDDETLD
-272 IIVNSEDEYLNLIP
+272 SEEEYLNLIP
-286 QLDEGERLNFLETY
+286 QLDENERLNFLETY

-309 DSYLKINQN
+309 ESYLKINQN

-362 LQKFKDIIPLPQIL
+362 LQRFKDIIPLPDIM

-389 SYDSSA
+389 PYDSQA

-407 ENAWKFIRKATE
+407 ENAWKFIKKATE

-431 SADKAT
+431 PADKAT

-448 NVDKIM
+448 NLDKIM

-466 EIIINGRRFHN
+466 EIIINGRSFHN
-477 LPYYLRYLKED
+477 LPYYLPYLSEE
-488 HLYDIFKNDIYSEIH
+488 HLYDIFKNDTYSEIH

-515 NAEGEDD
+515 NADGDDD

-558 KNVSLEKNHI
+558 KNVSIERNRI

-582 NMLDK
+582 DMLDK
-587 YMRENFTKE
+587 YMREHFAKE

-633 VINDVISN
+633 VMNDVINN

>member
-1 MVIFDYHD
+1 
-9 KNMLIIAIILVCIAH
+9 MLIIAIVLVCLAH
-24 FVRTLRWE
+24 FIRTLRWE

-45 LLKSL
+45 LLQSL

-104 LFSRFDFGNADS
+104 IFSAFNLDSADS
-116 VQFYMLLA
+116 VWFYMFLA
-124 GGVLVITLFVYI
+124 VGVLAVTLLVYI
-136 LRGRVKKILKSM
+136 LRGYVKKILKNI
-148 SAVFNVSIEIRL
+148 AGIFNARIEIRL

-170 FKDIFKKISKTRLV
+170 FKDIFKKISKTQLL
-184 LETLGMWILYLASYY
+184 LETLGMWILYLTSYY
-199 CFAAFLSG
+199 CFAAFLSHQ
-207 NGSNIDWLDVF
+207 GSNMNWLDVF
-218 CMLFAKNSIHV
+218 YMLFTKNSIHV
-229 GSLGAITVTRGM
+229 GSLGAITVTQGM
-241 LNSQMIWTGIY
+241 LNTQMIWTGIY

-267 KSKDN
+267 KSKNDGS
-272 IIVNSEDEYLNLIP
+272 VDSEESYLNLIP
-286 QLDEGERLNFLETY
+286 QLDEDERRNFLETY

-309 DSYLKINQN
+309 ESYLKINQN

-362 LQKFKDIIPLPQIL
+362 LQRFKDIIPLPDIM
-376 QYQKQDNFCYYDM
+376 QYQKQDTFCYYDM
-389 SYDSSA
+389 PYDSQA

-407 ENAWKFIRKATE
+407 ENAWKFIKKATE

-431 SADKAT
+431 PADKAT

-448 NVDKIM
+448 NLDKIM

-466 EIIINGRRFHN
+466 EIIINGRSFHN
-477 LPYYLRYLKED
+477 LPYYLPYLSEE
-488 HLYDIFKNDIYSEIH
+488 HLYDIFKNDTYSEIH

-515 NAEGEDD
+515 NADGDDD

-558 KNVSLEKNHI
+558 KNVSIERNRI

-582 NMLDK
+582 DMLDK
-587 YMRENFTKE
+587 YMREHFEEE

-633 VINDVISN
+633 VMYDVVNN

>member
-1 MVIFDYHD
+1 
-9 KNMLIIAIILVCIAH
+9 MLIIAIVLVCLAH
-24 FVRTLRWE
+24 FIRTLRWE

-45 LLKSL
+45 LLQSL

-104 LFSRFDFGNADS
+104 IFSAFNLDSADS
-116 VQFYMLLA
+116 VWFYMFLA
-124 GGVLVITLFVYI
+124 VGVLAVTVLVYI
-136 LRGRVKKILKSM
+136 LRGYVKRILKNI
-148 SAVFNVSIEIRL
+148 AGIFNAGIEIRL

-170 FKDIFKKISKTRLV
+170 FKDIFKKISKTRLL

-199 CFAAFLSG
+199 CFAAFLSHQ
-207 NGSNIDWLDVF
+207 GSNVNWLDVF
-218 CMLFAKNSIHV
+218 YMLFTKNSIHV
-229 GSLGAITVTRGM
+229 GSLGAITFTQGM
-241 LNSQMIWTGIY
+241 MNAQMIWTGIY

-267 KSKDN
+267 KSKDDETLD
-272 IIVNSEDEYLNLIP
+272 SEEEYLNLIP
-286 QLDEGERLNFLETY
+286 QLDENERLNFLETY

-309 DSYLKINQN
+309 ESYLKINQN

-362 LQKFKDIIPLPQIL
+362 LQRFKDIIPLPDIM

-389 SYDSSA
+389 PYDSQA

-407 ENAWKFIRKATE
+407 ENAWKFIKKATE

-431 SADKAT
+431 PADKAT

-448 NVDKIM
+448 NLDKIM

-466 EIIINGRRFHN
+466 KIIINGRSFHN
-477 LPYYLRYLKED
+477 LPYYLPYLSEE
-488 HLYDIFKNDIYSEIH
+488 HLYDIFKNDTYSEIH

-515 NAEGEDD
+515 NADGEDD

-531 NVHDSSNLDYG
+531 NIHDSSNLDYG

-558 KNVSLEKNHI
+558 KNVSIEKNRI

-582 NMLDK
+582 DILDK
-587 YMRENFTKE
+587 YMRENFEEE

-633 VINDVISN
+633 VMYDVVNN

>member
-1 MVIFDYHD
+1 
-9 KNMLIIAIILVCIAH
+9 MLIIAIVLVCLAH
-24 FVRTLRWE
+24 FIRTLRWE

-45 LLKSL
+45 LLQSL

-104 LFSRFDFGNADS
+104 IFSAFNLDSADS
-116 VQFYMLLA
+116 VWFYMFLA
-124 GGVLVITLFVYI
+124 VGVLAVTLLVYI
-136 LRGRVKKILKSM
+136 LRGYVKRILKNI
-148 SAVFNVSIEIRL
+148 AGIFNAGIEIRL

-170 FKDIFKKISKTRLV
+170 FKDIFKKISKTRLL

-199 CFAAFLSG
+199 CFAAFLSHQ
-207 NGSNIDWLDVF
+207 GSNVNWLDVF
-218 CMLFAKNSIHV
+218 YMLFTKNSIHV
-229 GSLGAITVTRGM
+229 GSLGAITVTQGM
-241 LNSQMIWTGIY
+241 MNVQMIWTGIY

-267 KSKDN
+267 KSKDDETLD
-272 IIVNSEDEYLNLIP
+272 SEEEYLNLIP
-286 QLDEGERLNFLETY
+286 QLDENERLNFLETY

-309 DSYLKINQN
+309 ESYLKINQN

-362 LQKFKDIIPLPQIL
+362 LQRFKDIIPLPDIM
-376 QYQKQDNFCYYDM
+376 QYQKKDNFCYYDM
-389 SYDSSA
+389 PYDSQA

-407 ENAWKFIRKATE
+407 ENAWKFIKKATE

-431 SADKAT
+431 PADKAT

-448 NVDKIM
+448 NLDKIM

-466 EIIINGRRFHN
+466 EIIINGRSFHN
-477 LPYYLRYLKED
+477 LPYYLPYLSEE
-488 HLYDIFKNDIYSEIH
+488 HLYDIFKNDTYSEIH

-515 NAEGEDD
+515 NADGDDD

-558 KNVSLEKNHI
+558 KNVSIEKNHI

-575 EAYTYLY
+575 ESYTYLY
-582 NMLDK
+582 SMLDE
-587 YMRENFTKE
+587 YMREHFTQE

-633 VINDVISN
+633 VMNDVINN

>member
-1 MVIFDYHD
+1 
-9 KNMLIIAIILVCIAH
+9 MLIIAIVLVCLAH
-24 FVRTLRWE
+24 FIRTLRWE

-45 LLKSL
+45 LLQSL

-104 LFSRFDFGNADS
+104 IFSAFNLDSADS
-116 VQFYMLLA
+116 VWFYMFLA
-124 GGVLVITLFVYI
+124 VGVLAVTLLVYI
-136 LRGRVKKILKSM
+136 LRGYVKRILKNI
-148 SAVFNVSIEIRL
+148 AGIFNAGIEIRL

-170 FKDIFKKISKTRLV
+170 FKDIFKKISKTRLL
-184 LETLGMWILYLASYY
+184 LETLGMWILYLVSYY
-199 CFAAFLSG
+199 CFAAFLSHQ
-207 NGSNIDWLDVF
+207 GSNVNWLDVF
-218 CMLFAKNSIHV
+218 YMLFTKNSIHV
-229 GSLGAITVTRGM
+229 GSLGAITVTQGM
-241 LNSQMIWTGIY
+241 MNVQMIWTGIY

-267 KSKDN
+267 KSKDDETLD
-272 IIVNSEDEYLNLIP
+272 SEEEYLNLIP
-286 QLDEGERLNFLETY
+286 QLDENERLNFLETY

-309 DSYLKINQN
+309 ESYLKINQN

-362 LQKFKDIIPLPQIL
+362 LQRFKDIIPLPDIM

-389 SYDSSA
+389 PYDSQA

-407 ENAWKFIRKATE
+407 ENAWKFIKKATE

-431 SADKAT
+431 PADKAT

-448 NVDKIM
+448 NLDKIM

-466 EIIINGRRFHN
+466 EIIINGRSFHN
-477 LPYYLRYLKED
+477 LPYYLPYLSEE
-488 HLYDIFKNDIYSEIH
+488 HLYDIFKNDTYSEIH

-515 NAEGEDD
+515 NADGDDD

-558 KNVSLEKNHI
+558 KNVSIERNRI

-582 NMLDK
+582 DMLDK
-587 YMRENFTKE
+587 YMREHFEEE

-633 VINDVISN
+633 VMYDVVNN

>member
-1 MVIFDYHD
+1 
-9 KNMLIIAIILVCIAH
+9 MLIIAIVLVCLAH
-24 FVRTLRWE
+24 FIRTLRWE

-45 LLKSL
+45 LLQSL

-104 LFSRFDFGNADS
+104 IFSAFNLDSADS
-116 VQFYMLLA
+116 VWFYMFLA
-124 GGVLVITLFVYI
+124 VGVLAVTLLVYI
-136 LRGRVKKILKSM
+136 LRGYVKKILKNI
-148 SAVFNVSIEIRL
+148 AGIFNARIEIRL

-170 FKDIFKKISKTRLV
+170 FKDIFKKISKTQLL
-184 LETLGMWILYLASYY
+184 LETLGMWILYLTSYY
-199 CFAAFLSG
+199 CFAAFLSHQ
-207 NGSNIDWLDVF
+207 GSNMNWLDVF
-218 CMLFAKNSIHV
+218 YMLFTKNSIHV
-229 GSLGAITVTRGM
+229 GSLGAITVTQGM
-241 LNSQMIWTGIY
+241 LNTQMIWTGIY

-267 KSKDN
+267 KSKNDGS
-272 IIVNSEDEYLNLIP
+272 VDSEESYLNLIP
-286 QLDEGERLNFLETY
+286 QLDEDERRNFLETY

-309 DSYLKINQN
+309 ESYLKINQN

-362 LQKFKDIIPLPQIL
+362 LQRFKDIIPLPDIM
-376 QYQKQDNFCYYDM
+376 QYQKQDTFCYYDM
-389 SYDSSA
+389 PYDSQA

-407 ENAWKFIRKATE
+407 ENAWKFIKKATE

-431 SADKAT
+431 PADKAT

-448 NVDKIM
+448 NLDKIM

-466 EIIINGRRFHN
+466 EIIINGRSFHN
-477 LPYYLRYLKED
+477 LPYYLPYLSEE
-488 HLYDIFKNDIYSEIH
+488 HLYDIFKNDTYSEIH

-515 NAEGEDD
+515 NADGEDD

-558 KNVSLEKNHI
+558 KNVSIERNRI

-582 NMLDK
+582 DMLDK
-587 YMRENFTKE
+587 YMREHFAKE

-633 VINDVISN
+633 VMNDVINN

>member
-1 MVIFDYHD
+1 
-9 KNMLIIAIILVCIAH
+9 MLIIAIVLVCLAH
-24 FVRTLRWE
+24 FIRTLRWE

-45 LLKSL
+45 LLQSL

-104 LFSRFDFGNADS
+104 IFSAFNLDSADS
-116 VQFYMLLA
+116 VWFYMFLA
-124 GGVLVITLFVYI
+124 VGVLAVTLLVYI
-136 LRGRVKKILKSM
+136 LRGYVKRILKNI
-148 SAVFNVSIEIRL
+148 AGIFNAGIEIRL

-170 FKDIFKKISKTRLV
+170 FKDIFKKISKTRLL

-199 CFAAFLSG
+199 CFAAFLSHQ
-207 NGSNIDWLDVF
+207 GSNVNWLDVF
-218 CMLFAKNSIHV
+218 YMLFTKNSIHV
-229 GSLGAITVTRGM
+229 GSLGAITFTQGM
-241 LNSQMIWTGIY
+241 MNTQMIWTGIY

-267 KSKDN
+267 KSKDDEMLD
-272 IIVNSEDEYLNLIP
+272 SEEEYLNLIP
-286 QLDEGERLNFLETY
+286 QLDENERLNFLETY

-309 DSYLKINQN
+309 ESYLKINQN

-362 LQKFKDIIPLPQIL
+362 LQRFKDIIPLPDIM

-389 SYDSSA
+389 PYDSQS

-407 ENAWKFIRKATE
+407 ENAWKFIKKATE

-431 SADKAT
+431 PADKAT

-448 NVDKIM
+448 NLDKIM

-466 EIIINGRRFHN
+466 EIIINGRGFHN
-477 LPYYLRYLKED
+477 LPYYLPYLSEE
-488 HLYDIFKNDIYSEIH
+488 HLYDIFKNDTYSEIH

-515 NAEGEDD
+515 NADGDDD

-558 KNVSLEKNHI
+558 KNVSIEKNRI

-582 NMLDK
+582 DMLDK
-587 YMRENFTKE
+587 YMREHFEEE

-633 VINDVISN
+633 VMNDVVNN

>member
-1 MVIFDYHD
+1 V
-9 KNMLIIAIILVCIAH
+9 KRQEKGKMLIIAIVLVCLAH
-24 FVRTLRWE
+24 FIRTLRWE

-45 LLKSL
+45 LLQSL

-104 LFSRFDFGNADS
+104 IFSAFNLDSADS
-116 VQFYMLLA
+116 VWFYMFLA
-124 GGVLVITLFVYI
+124 VGVLAVTLLVYI
-136 LRGRVKKILKSM
+136 LRGYVKRILKNI
-148 SAVFNVSIEIRL
+148 AGIFNAGIEIRL

-170 FKDIFKKISKTRLV
+170 FKDIFKKISKTRLL

-199 CFAAFLSG
+199 CFAAFLSHQ
-207 NGSNIDWLDVF
+207 GSNVNWLDVF
-218 CMLFAKNSIHV
+218 YMLFTKNSIHV
-229 GSLGAITVTRGM
+229 GSLGAITVTQGM
-241 LNSQMIWTGIY
+241 MNVQMIWTGIY

-267 KSKDN
+267 KSKDDETLD
-272 IIVNSEDEYLNLIP
+272 SEEEYLNLIP
-286 QLDEGERLNFLETY
+286 QLDENERLNFLETY

-309 DSYLKINQN
+309 ESYLKINQN

-362 LQKFKDIIPLPQIL
+362 LQRFKDIIPLPDIM

-389 SYDSSA
+389 PYDSQA

-407 ENAWKFIRKATE
+407 ENAWKFIKKATE

-431 SADKAT
+431 PADKAT

-448 NVDKIM
+448 NLDKIM

-466 EIIINGRRFHN
+466 EIIINGRSFHN
-477 LPYYLRYLKED
+477 LPYYLPYLSEE
-488 HLYDIFKNDIYSEIH
+488 HLYDIFKNDTYSEIH

-515 NAEGEDD
+515 NADGDDD

-558 KNVSLEKNHI
+558 KNVSIERNRI

-582 NMLDK
+582 DMLDK
-587 YMRENFTKE
+587 YMREHFEEE

-633 VINDVISN
+633 VMYDVVNN

>member
-1 MVIFDYHD
+1 MTLVLAIS
-9 KNMLIIAIILVCIAH
+9 LICIAH
-24 FVRTLRWE
+24 IVRTLRWE

-45 LLKSL
+45 LLQSL

-104 LFSRFDFGNADS
+104 IFSAFNLDSADS
-116 VQFYMLLA
+116 VWFYMFLA
-124 GGVLVITLFVYI
+124 VGVLAVTLLVYI
-136 LRGRVKKILKSM
+136 LRGYVKKILKNI
-148 SAVFNVSIEIRL
+148 AGIFNARIEIRL

-170 FKDIFKKISKTRLV
+170 FKDIFKKISKTKLL
-184 LETLGMWILYLASYY
+184 LETLGMWILYLTSYY
-199 CFAAFLSG
+199 CFAAFLSHQ
-207 NGSNIDWLDVF
+207 GSNMNWLDVF
-218 CMLFAKNSIHV
+218 YMLFTKNSIHV
-229 GSLGAITVTRGM
+229 GSLGAITVTQGM
-241 LNSQMIWTGIY
+241 LNTQMIWTGIY

-267 KSKDN
+267 KSKNDGS
-272 IIVNSEDEYLNLIP
+272 VDSEESYLNLIP
-286 QLDEGERLNFLETY
+286 QLDEDERRNFLETY

-309 DSYLKINQN
+309 ESYLKINQN

-362 LQKFKDIIPLPQIL
+362 LQRFKDIIPLPDIM

-389 SYDSSA
+389 PYDSQA

-407 ENAWKFIRKATE
+407 ENAWKFIKKATE

-431 SADKAT
+431 PADKAT

-448 NVDKIM
+448 NLDKIM

-466 EIIINGRRFHN
+466 EIIINGRSFHN
-477 LPYYLRYLKED
+477 LPYYLPYLSEE
-488 HLYDIFKNDIYSEIH
+488 HLYDIFKNDTYSEIH

-515 NAEGEDD
+515 NADGDDD

-558 KNVSLEKNHI
+558 KNVSIERNRI

-582 NMLDK
+582 DMLDK
-587 YMRENFTKE
+587 YMREHFAKE

-633 VINDVISN
+633 VMNDVINN

>member
-1 MVIFDYHD
+1 
-9 KNMLIIAIILVCIAH
+9 MLIIAIVLVCLAH
-24 FVRTLRWE
+24 FIRTLRWE

-45 LLKSL
+45 LLQSL

-104 LFSRFDFGNADS
+104 IFSAFNLDSADS
-116 VQFYMLLA
+116 VWFYMFLA
-124 GGVLVITLFVYI
+124 VGVLAVTLLVYI
-136 LRGRVKKILKSM
+136 LRGYVKKILKNI
-148 SAVFNVSIEIRL
+148 AGIFNARIEIRL

-170 FKDIFKKISKTRLV
+170 FKDIFKKISKTRLL
-184 LETLGMWILYLASYY
+184 LETLGMWILYLTSYY
-199 CFAAFLSG
+199 CFAAFLSHQ
-207 NGSNIDWLDVF
+207 GSNMNWLDVF
-218 CMLFAKNSIHV
+218 YMLFTKNSIHV
-229 GSLGAITVTRGM
+229 GSLGAITVTQGM
-241 LNSQMIWTGIY
+241 LNTQMIWTGIY

-267 KSKDN
+267 KSKNDGS
-272 IIVNSEDEYLNLIP
+272 VDSEESYLNLIP
-286 QLDEGERLNFLETY
+286 QLDEDERRNFLETY

-309 DSYLKINQN
+309 ESYLKINQN

-362 LQKFKDIIPLPQIL
+362 LQRFKDIIPLPDIM
-376 QYQKQDNFCYYDM
+376 QYQKQDTFCYYDM
-389 SYDSSA
+389 PYDSQA

-407 ENAWKFIRKATE
+407 ENAWKFIKKATE

-431 SADKAT
+431 PADKAT

-448 NVDKIM
+448 NLDKIM

-466 EIIINGRRFHN
+466 EIIINGRSFHN
-477 LPYYLRYLKED
+477 LPYYLPYLSEE
-488 HLYDIFKNDIYSEIH
+488 HLYDIFKNDTYSEIH

-515 NAEGEDD
+515 NADGDDD

-558 KNVSLEKNHI
+558 KNVSIERNRI

-582 NMLDK
+582 DMLDK
-587 YMRENFTKE
+587 YMREHFEEE

-615 KIEKNGKR
+615 KIEKNGTR

-633 VINDVISN
+633 VMNDVINN

>member
-1 MVIFDYHD
+1 M
-9 KNMLIIAIILVCIAH
+9 KRQEKGKMLIIAIVLVCLAH
-24 FVRTLRWE
+24 FIRTLRWE
-32 LFVKTYEKPNTKN
+32 LFVKTYEKPNTKK
-45 LLKSL
+45 LLQSL

-104 LFSRFDFGNADS
+104 IFSAFNLDSADS
-116 VQFYMLLA
+116 VWFYMFLA
-124 GGVLVITLFVYI
+124 VGVLAVTLLVYI
-136 LRGRVKKILKSM
+136 LRGYVKKILKNI
-148 SAVFNVSIEIRL
+148 AGIFNARIEIRL

-170 FKDIFKKISKTRLV
+170 FKDIFKKISKTQLL
-184 LETLGMWILYLASYY
+184 LETLGMWILYLMSYY
-199 CFAAFLSG
+199 CFAAFLSHQ
-207 NGSNIDWLDVF
+207 GSNMNWLDVF
-218 CMLFAKNSIHV
+218 YMLFTKNSIHV
-229 GSLGAITVTRGM
+229 GSLGAITVTQGM
-241 LNSQMIWTGIY
+241 LNAQMIWTGIY
-252 LFAPIVILFVISLCL
+252 LFVPIVILFVISLCL
-267 KSKDN
+267 KSKNDGS
-272 IIVNSEDEYLNLIP
+272 VDSEEAYLNLIP
-286 QLDEGERLNFLETY
+286 QLDEDERLNFLETY

-309 DSYLKINQN
+309 ESYLKINQN

-362 LQKFKDIIPLPQIL
+362 LQRFKDIIPLPDIM
-376 QYQKQDNFCYYDM
+376 QYQKKDNFCYYDM
-389 SYDSSA
+389 PYDSQA

-407 ENAWKFIRKATE
+407 ENAWKFIKKATE
-419 CLENSLYKVNQR
+419 CLEKSLYKVNQR
-431 SADKAT
+431 PADKAT

-448 NVDKIM
+448 NLDKIM

-466 EIIINGRRFHN
+466 DIIINGRSFHN
-477 LPYYLRYLKED
+477 LPYYLPYLSEE
-488 HLYDIFKNDIYSEIH
+488 HLYDIFKNDTYSEIH

-515 NAEGEDD
+515 NADGDDD

-558 KNVSLEKNHI
+558 KNVSIERNRI

-582 NMLDK
+582 DMLDK
-587 YMRENFTKE
+587 YMQEHFAKE

-633 VINDVISN
+633 VMNDVVNN

>member
-1 MVIFDYHD
+1 
-9 KNMLIIAIILVCIAH
+9 MLIIAIALVCLAH
-24 FVRTLRWE
+24 FIRTLRWE

-45 LLKSL
+45 LLQSL

-104 LFSRFDFGNADS
+104 IFSIFKLGNADS
-116 VQFYMLLA
+116 VQFYMFLA
-124 GGVLVITLFVYI
+124 AGVLVVTLLVYI
-136 LRGRVKKILKSM
+136 LRGYVKKILKSIA
-148 SAVFNVSIEIRL
+148 SIFNARIEIRL
-160 LRFFWSLIWS
+160 LKFFWSLIWS
-170 FKDIFKKISKTRLV
+170 FKDILKKISKARLL
-184 LETLGMWILYLASYY
+184 LETLGMWVLYLASYY
-199 CFAAFLSG
+199 CFAAFLSHQ
-207 NGSNIDWLDVF
+207 GSNVKWLDVF
-218 CMLFAKNSIHV
+218 YMLFAKNSIHV
-229 GSLGAITVTRGM
+229 GSLGAVTVTTGI

-252 LFAPIVILFVISLCL
+252 LFAPIVILFIISLFF
-267 KSKDN
+267 KAKNEEVD
-272 IIVNSEDEYLNLIP
+272 NSEEEYLNLIP
-286 QLDEGERLNFLETY
+286 QLDENERLSFLETY

-309 DSYLKINQN
+309 ESYLKINQN

-362 LQKFKDIIPLPQIL
+362 LQRFKDIIPLPDIM
-376 QYQKQDNFCYYDM
+376 QYQKKDNFCYYDM
-389 SYDSSA
+389 PYDSQA

-407 ENAWKFIRKATE
+407 ENAWKFIKKATE
-419 CLENSLYKVNQR
+419 CLEKSLYKVNQR
-431 SADKAT
+431 PADKAT

-448 NVDKIM
+448 NLDKIM

-466 EIIINGRRFHN
+466 DIIINGRSFHN
-477 LPYYLRYLKED
+477 LPYYLPYLSEE
-488 HLYDIFKNDIYSEIH
+488 HLYDIFKNDTYSEIH

-515 NAEGEDD
+515 NADGEDD

-558 KNVSLEKNHI
+558 KNVSIERNRI

-582 NMLDK
+582 DMLDK
-587 YMRENFTKE
+587 YMREHFAKE

-633 VINDVISN
+633 VMNDVINN

>member
-1 MVIFDYHD
+1 
-9 KNMLIIAIILVCIAH
+9 MLIIAIALVCLAH
-24 FVRTLRWE
+24 FIRTLRWE

-45 LLKSL
+45 LLQSL

-104 LFSRFDFGNADS
+104 IFSIFKLGNADS
-116 VQFYMLLA
+116 VQFYMFLA
-124 GGVLVITLFVYI
+124 AGVLVVTLLVYI
-136 LRGRVKKILKSM
+136 LRGYVKKILKSIA
-148 SAVFNVSIEIRL
+148 SIFNARIEIRL
-160 LRFFWSLIWS
+160 LKFFWSLIWS
-170 FKDIFKKISKTRLV
+170 FKDILKKISKARLL
-184 LETLGMWILYLASYY
+184 LETLGMWVLYLASYY
-199 CFAAFLSG
+199 CFAAFLSHQ
-207 NGSNIDWLDVF
+207 GSNVKWLDVF
-218 CMLFAKNSIHV
+218 YMLFAKNSIHV
-229 GSLGAITVTRGM
+229 GSLGAVTVTTGI

-252 LFAPIVILFVISLCL
+252 LFAPIVILFIISLFF
-267 KSKDN
+267 KAKNEEVD
-272 IIVNSEDEYLNLIP
+272 NSEEEYLNLIP
-286 QLDEGERLNFLETY
+286 QLDENERLSFLETY

-309 DSYLKINQN
+309 ESYLKINQN

-362 LQKFKDIIPLPQIL
+362 LQRFKDIIPLPDIM
-376 QYQKQDNFCYYDM
+376 QYQKKDNFCYYDM
-389 SYDSSA
+389 PYDSQA

-407 ENAWKFIRKATE
+407 ENAWKFIKKATE
-419 CLENSLYKVNQR
+419 CLEKSLYKVNQR
-431 SADKAT
+431 PADKAT

-448 NVDKIM
+448 NLDKIM

-466 EIIINGRRFHN
+466 EIIINGRSFHN
-477 LPYYLRYLKED
+477 LPYYLPYLSEE
-488 HLYDIFKNDIYSEIH
+488 HLYDIFKNDTYSEIH

-515 NAEGEDD
+515 NADGEDD

-558 KNVSLEKNHI
+558 KNVSIERNRI

-582 NMLDK
+582 DMLDK
-587 YMRENFTKE
+587 YMREHFAKE

-633 VINDVISN
+633 VMNDVINN

>member
-1 MVIFDYHD
+1 M
-9 KNMLIIAIILVCIAH
+9 KRQEKGKMLIIAIVLVCLAH
-24 FVRTLRWE
+24 FIRTLRWE

-45 LLKSL
+45 LLQSL

-70 WISGRK
+70 WISGRI

-104 LFSRFDFGNADS
+104 IFSAFNLDSADS
-116 VQFYMLLA
+116 VWFYMFLA
-124 GGVLVITLFVYI
+124 VGVLAVTLLVYI
-136 LRGRVKKILKSM
+136 LRGYVKRILKNI
-148 SAVFNVSIEIRL
+148 AGIFNAGIEIRL

-170 FKDIFKKISKTRLV
+170 FKDIFKKISKTRLL

-199 CFAAFLSG
+199 CFAAFLSHQ
-207 NGSNIDWLDVF
+207 GSNVNWLDVF
-218 CMLFAKNSIHV
+218 YMLFTKNSIHV
-229 GSLGAITVTRGM
+229 GSLGAITFTQGM
-241 LNSQMIWTGIY
+241 MNTQMIWTGIY

-267 KSKDN
+267 KSKDDEMLD
-272 IIVNSEDEYLNLIP
+272 SEEEYLNLIP
-286 QLDEGERLNFLETY
+286 QLDENERLNFLETY

-309 DSYLKINQN
+309 ESYLKINQN

-362 LQKFKDIIPLPQIL
+362 LQRFKDIIPLPDIM

-389 SYDSSA
+389 PYDSQS

-407 ENAWKFIRKATE
+407 ENAWKFIKKATE

-431 SADKAT
+431 PADKAT

-448 NVDKIM
+448 NLDKIM

-466 EIIINGRRFHN
+466 EIIINGRGFHN
-477 LPYYLRYLKED
+477 LPYYLPYLSEE
-488 HLYDIFKNDIYSEIH
+488 HLYDIFKNDTYSEIH

-515 NAEGEDD
+515 NADGDDD

-558 KNVSLEKNHI
+558 KNVSIEKNRI

-582 NMLDK
+582 DMLDK
-587 YMRENFTKE
+587 YMRENFEEE

-633 VINDVISN
+633 VMNDVVNN

>member
-1 MVIFDYHD
+1 
-9 KNMLIIAIILVCIAH
+9 MLIIAIVLVCLAH
-24 FVRTLRWE
+24 FIRTLRWE

-45 LLKSL
+45 LLQSL

-104 LFSRFDFGNADS
+104 IFSAFNLESADS
-116 VQFYMLLA
+116 VWFYMFLA
-124 GGVLVITLFVYI
+124 VGVLAVTVLVYI
-136 LRGRVKKILKSM
+136 LRGYVKRILKNI
-148 SAVFNVSIEIRL
+148 AGIFNAGIEIRL

-170 FKDIFKKISKTRLV
+170 FKDIFKKISKTRLL

-199 CFAAFLSG
+199 CFAAFLSHQ
-207 NGSNIDWLDVF
+207 GSNVNWLDVF
-218 CMLFAKNSIHV
+218 YMLFTKNSIHV
-229 GSLGAITVTRGM
+229 GSLGAITFTQGM
-241 LNSQMIWTGIY
+241 MNAQMIWTGIY

-267 KSKDN
+267 KSKDDETLD
-272 IIVNSEDEYLNLIP
+272 SEEEYLNLIP
-286 QLDEGERLNFLETY
+286 QLDENERLNFLETY

-309 DSYLKINQN
+309 ESYLKINQN

-362 LQKFKDIIPLPQIL
+362 LQRFKDIIPLPDIM

-389 SYDSSA
+389 PYDSQA

-407 ENAWKFIRKATE
+407 ENAWKFIKKATE

-431 SADKAT
+431 PADKAT

-448 NVDKIM
+448 NLDKIM

-466 EIIINGRRFHN
+466 KIIINGRSFHN
-477 LPYYLRYLKED
+477 LPYYLPYLSEE
-488 HLYDIFKNDIYSEIH
+488 HLYDIFKNDTYSEIH

-515 NAEGEDD
+515 NADGEDD

-531 NVHDSSNLDYG
+531 NIHDSSNLDYG

-558 KNVSLEKNHI
+558 KNVSIEKNRI

-582 NMLDK
+582 DMLDK
-587 YMRENFTKE
+587 YMRENFEEE

-633 VINDVISN
+633 VMYDVVNN

>member
-1 MVIFDYHD
+1 
-9 KNMLIIAIILVCIAH
+9 MLIIAIALVCLAH
-24 FVRTLRWE
+24 FIRTLRWE

-45 LLKSL
+45 LLQSL

-104 LFSRFDFGNADS
+104 IFSAFNLDSADS
-116 VQFYMLLA
+116 VWFYMFLAVSVLAVTLL
-124 GGVLVITLFVYI
+124 VYI
-136 LRGRVKKILKSM
+136 LRGYVKKILKNI
-148 SAVFNVSIEIRL
+148 AGIFNARIEIRL

-170 FKDIFKKISKTRLV
+170 FKDIFKKISKTRLL
-184 LETLGMWILYLASYY
+184 LETLGMWILYLVSYY
-199 CFAAFLSG
+199 CFAAFLSHQ
-207 NGSNIDWLDVF
+207 GSNVNWLDVF
-218 CMLFAKNSIHV
+218 YMLFTKNSIHV
-229 GSLGAITVTRGM
+229 GSLGAITFTQGM
-241 LNSQMIWTGIY
+241 MNAQMIWTGIY

-267 KSKDN
+267 KSKDDETLD
-272 IIVNSEDEYLNLIP
+272 SEEEYLNLIP
-286 QLDEGERLNFLETY
+286 QLDENERLNFLETY

-309 DSYLKINQN
+309 ESYLKINQN

-335 CMNNGKNFF
+335 CMNNEKNFF

-362 LQKFKDIIPLPQIL
+362 LQRFKDIIPLPDIM

-389 SYDSSA
+389 PYDSQA

-407 ENAWKFIRKATE
+407 ENAWKFIKKATE

-431 SADKAT
+431 PADKAT

-448 NVDKIM
+448 NLDKIM

-466 EIIINGRRFHN
+466 EIIINGRSFHN
-477 LPYYLRYLKED
+477 LPYYLPYLSEE
-488 HLYDIFKNDIYSEIH
+488 HLYDIFKNDTYSEIH

-515 NAEGEDD
+515 NADGDDD

-558 KNVSLEKNHI
+558 KNVSIERNRI

-582 NMLDK
+582 DMLDK
-587 YMRENFTKE
+587 YMREHFEEE

-633 VINDVISN
+633 VMNDVINN

>member
-1 MVIFDYHD
+1 M
-9 KNMLIIAIILVCIAH
+9 KRQEKGKMLIIAIVLVCLAH
-24 FVRTLRWE
+24 FIRTLRWE

-45 LLKSL
+45 LLQSL

-104 LFSRFDFGNADS
+104 IFSAFNLDSADS
-116 VQFYMLLA
+116 VWFYMFLAVSVLAVTLL
-124 GGVLVITLFVYI
+124 VYI
-136 LRGRVKKILKSM
+136 LRGYVKKILKNI
-148 SAVFNVSIEIRL
+148 AGIFNAGIEIRL

-170 FKDIFKKISKTRLV
+170 FKDIFKKISKTRLL

-199 CFAAFLSG
+199 CFAAFLSHQ
-207 NGSNIDWLDVF
+207 GSNVNWLDVF
-218 CMLFAKNSIHV
+218 YMLFTKNSIHV
-229 GSLGAITVTRGM
+229 GSLGAITFTQGM
-241 LNSQMIWTGIY
+241 MNTQMIWTGIY

-267 KSKDN
+267 KSKDDEMLD
-272 IIVNSEDEYLNLIP
+272 SEEEYLNLIP
-286 QLDEGERLNFLETY
+286 QLDENERLNFLETY

-309 DSYLKINQN
+309 ESYLKINQN

-362 LQKFKDIIPLPQIL
+362 LQRFKDIIPLPDIM

-389 SYDSSA
+389 PYDSQS

-407 ENAWKFIRKATE
+407 ENAWKFIKKATE

-431 SADKAT
+431 PADKAT

-448 NVDKIM
+448 NLDKIM

-466 EIIINGRRFHN
+466 EIIINGRGFHN
-477 LPYYLRYLKED
+477 LPYYLPYLSEE
-488 HLYDIFKNDIYSEIH
+488 HLYDIFKNDTYSEIH

-515 NAEGEDD
+515 NADGDDD

-558 KNVSLEKNHI
+558 KNVSIEKNRI

-582 NMLDK
+582 DMLDK
-587 YMRENFTKE
+587 YMREHFEEE

-633 VINDVISN
+633 VMNDVVNN

>member
-1 MVIFDYHD
+1 MILV
-9 KNMLIIAIILVCIAH
+9 LAIILICIAH
-24 FVRTLRWE
+24 VMRMLRWE

-45 LLKSL
+45 LLQSL

-104 LFSRFDFGNADS
+104 IFSAFNLDSADS
-116 VQFYMLLA
+116 VWFYMFLA
-124 GGVLVITLFVYI
+124 VGVLAVTLLVYI
-136 LRGRVKKILKSM
+136 LRGYVKKILKNI
-148 SAVFNVSIEIRL
+148 AGIFNARIEIRL

-170 FKDIFKKISKTRLV
+170 FKDIFKKISKTQLL
-184 LETLGMWILYLASYY
+184 LETLGMWILYLTSYY
-199 CFAAFLSG
+199 CFAAFLSHQ
-207 NGSNIDWLDVF
+207 GSNMNWLDVF
-218 CMLFAKNSIHV
+218 YMLFTKNSIHV
-229 GSLGAITVTRGM
+229 GSLGAITVTQGM
-241 LNSQMIWTGIY
+241 LNTQMIWTGIY

-267 KSKDN
+267 KSKNDGS
-272 IIVNSEDEYLNLIP
+272 VDSEESYLNLIP
-286 QLDEGERLNFLETY
+286 QLDEDERRNFLETY

-309 DSYLKINQN
+309 ESYLKINQN

-362 LQKFKDIIPLPQIL
+362 LQRFKDIIPLPDIM

-389 SYDSSA
+389 PYDSQA

-407 ENAWKFIRKATE
+407 ENAWKFIKKATE

-431 SADKAT
+431 PADKAT

-448 NVDKIM
+448 NLDKIM

-466 EIIINGRRFHN
+466 DIIINGRSFHN
-477 LPYYLRYLKED
+477 LPYYLQYLSEE
-488 HLYDIFKNDIYSEIH
+488 HLYDIFKNDTYSEIH

-515 NAEGEDD
+515 NADGDDD

-558 KNVSLEKNHI
+558 KNVSIERNRI

-582 NMLDK
+582 DMLDK
-587 YMRENFTKE
+587 YMREHFAKE

-633 VINDVISN
+633 VMNDVINN
-641 FEEEK
+641 FEEEQ